1 MGPADPRL
9 ALALENVAA
18 LLEAKEDYR
27 GAEPLYRRAL
37 GIAEKSLGRD
47 DPATQNIRDE
57 LAEMLKNNQVR

>member
-18 LLEAKEDYR
+18 LLDAQGDFA

-37 GIAEKSLGRD
+37 AIAEKSLGRE
-47 DPATQNIRDE
+47 DPATQNIHEE
-57 LAEMLKNNQVR
+57 LAAMLKKK